1 MKKLIAL
8 TFVFICVLGLIG
20 CANQTPKR
28 IETIEGSLKT
38 YYKLSDDTWEYEGHI
53 YKYRLEIS
61 GRMPN
66 AAVDSTFIY
75 LSNVEIS
82 FDQAY
87 KAAGLSSTMNDYFDI
102 EDAVLVDWMQTDN

>member
-8 TFVFICVLGLIG
+8 TLVFICVLGLIG

-38 YYKLSDDTWEYEGHI
+38 YYKLSDDTWEHEGHI

-61 GRMPN
+61 GRMPD
-66 AAVDSTFIY
+66 AAVDSSFIY

-87 KAAGLSSTMNDYFDI
+87 KAAGVSSNMDDYFAV
-102 EDAVLVDWMQTDN
+102 EDAVLVDWILTDS